1 MDTEIEVK
9 TPSTTELK
17 VQKGVTVGM
26 DLLVLAQAVLTA
38 RKYLVMGLTKFRTR

>member
-9 TPSTTELK
+9 PESTTEQK

-26 DLLVLAQAVLTA
+26 DLLVIAQSILTV
-38 RKYLVMGLTKFRTR
+38 RKYVVMGLTKFRTR